1 MEEDGRLPRQA
12 RTILCR
18 MRDAFMCR
26 WLRAYRI
33 LVEAVM
39 HDQGTRTKAAA
50 HRRRTTSA
58 CRSTPLLTGA
68 HLMKRRSESVP
79 TSKVRPPNSF
89 SHAGLTVSRPAICW
103 TADGTLTCKGALG
116 DSCS

>member
-39 HDQGTRTKAAA
+39 HDQGTRTKAGP
-50 HRRRTTSA
+50 TGDGP
-58 CRSTPLLTGA
+58 PLLAGP
-68 HLMKRRSESVP
+68 RRSSPAP
-79 TSKVRPPNSF
+79 T
-89 SHAGLTVSRPAICW
+89 
-103 TADGTLTCKGALG
+103 
-116 DSCS
+116 